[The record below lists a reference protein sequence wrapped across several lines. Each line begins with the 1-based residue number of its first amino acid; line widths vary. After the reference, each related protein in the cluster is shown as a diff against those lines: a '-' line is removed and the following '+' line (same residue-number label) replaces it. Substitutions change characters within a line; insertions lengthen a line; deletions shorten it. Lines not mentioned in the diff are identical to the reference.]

1 MRATITSRRVR
12 AVAATCAV
20 TFALVACGSES
31 DSASSTG
38 DAGSPG
44 STGKSLSFG
53 VTNPD
58 LPGSAYY
65 AAVPTY
71 LKYWSQEGLDVTFDA
86 YNGTGEVMTA
96 VATGQTDVGSGG
108 TMGAMAAVVNGKAD
122 LKVFYS
128 YIPNN
133 PYWPVVMPDSP
144 IDSLDDLVGKTVGT
158 FSLAGDG
165 AGLLKGVMEAE
176 GLDPSSVD
184 IVAVGVG
191 AEAYETLASGRIAA
205 YVGYDSVYGQIE
217 ALGKEIRKID
227 SPIDDFGWLGGIAAP
242 GSMIKE
248 DRKTLV
254 TFGRGLAK
262 AAVFTKANPEC
273 ALKIQWKVYPE
284 SKPAGAA
291 EGKAVTQGV
300 NSLMSRL
307 KSQFPVDD
315 QWGRVA
321 DKTVQDRIDIAVK
334 SGELRK
340 QLPADQ
346 IWDPSLLDEIN
357 DFDVAAVEK
366 AAKDCTMVE
375 G

>member
-1 MRATITSRRVR
+1 MRSTITSRGAR
-12 AVAATCAV
+12 AAAGACAL
-20 TFALVACGSES
+20 TLTLVACGSES
-31 DSASSTG
+31 DTAGG
-38 DAGSPG
+38 DGKTIAGG
-44 STGKSLSFG
+44 EETTSLSFG

-71 LKYWSQEGLDVTFDA
+71 LEYWTDEGLDVTFDA

-96 VATGQTDVGSGG
+96 VATGKTDVGSGG
-108 TMGAMAAVVNGKAD
+108 TMGAMAAVVNGGAD

-133 PYWPVVMPDSP
+133 PYWPVVMPDSD

-176 GLDPSSVD
+176 GLDPNSVD

-191 AEAYETLASGRIAA
+191 AEAYETLKSGRIAA
-205 YVGYDSVYGQIE
+205 YIGYDSVYGQIE
-217 ALGKEIRKID
+217 ALGHEIRRID

-242 GSMIKE
+242 ATMIKGQRE
-248 DRKTLV
+248 TLV

-273 ALKIQWKVYPE
+273 ALKIQWEVYPE
-284 SKPAGAA
+284 SKPAGVADDQ
-291 EGKAVTQGV
+291 AVKDGV
-300 NSLMSRL
+300 ESLMSRL
-307 KSQFPVDD
+307 KSQFPVDE

-321 DKTVQDRIDIAVK
+321 ERTVQERIDIAVE
-334 SGELRK
+334 SGELAK
-340 QLPADQ
+340 PLPVEE
-346 IWDPSLLDEIN
+346 IWDPSLLDDMN
-357 DFDVAAVEK
+357 DFDVAEIEK
-366 AAKDCTMVE
+366 AAADCRMVE

>member
-1 MRATITSRRVR
+1 MRSTTAPRGVRVLG
-12 AVAATCAV
+12 AACAV
-20 TFALVACGSES
+20 TLALVACGSEADTAGDSAGPAS
-31 DSASSTG
+31 DSG
-38 DAGSPG
+38 
-44 STGKSLSFG
+44 SLSFG

-71 LKYWSQEGLDVTFDA
+71 LKYWSQEGLDVTFDT

-133 PYWPVVMPDSP
+133 PYWPVVLPDSP

-176 GLDPSSVD
+176 GLDPNSVD

-242 GSMIKE
+242 SSLIK

-273 ALKIQWKVYPE
+273 ALKIQWEVYPE

-291 EGKAVTQGV
+291 EDKAVAQGV
-300 NSLMSRL
+300 KSVMSRL

-334 SGELRK
+334 SGELRE

-346 IWDPSLLDEIN
+346 IWDPSLLEEIN
-357 DFDVAAVEK
+357 DFDVAGVEK
-366 AAKDCTMVE
+366 AAKDCSMIE